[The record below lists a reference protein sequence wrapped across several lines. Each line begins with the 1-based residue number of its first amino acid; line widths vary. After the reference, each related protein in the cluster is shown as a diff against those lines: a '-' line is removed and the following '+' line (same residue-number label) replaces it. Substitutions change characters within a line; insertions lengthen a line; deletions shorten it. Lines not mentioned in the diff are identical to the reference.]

1 MKKVIRVIS
10 CFLLLCVLSCK
21 KESVLTP
28 SEPVKEI
35 DGSWKIIKALRN
47 GTDLTNRF
55 DFSAFRIKFSN
66 NSYTIENPVP
76 FIVSKAGTWKF
87 DDPVY
92 PFNISFNTGVDSAKS
107 AIQYPVVAGV
117 RNLVISFSPGC
128 TLNTYQYT
136 LQKEN

>member
-1 MKKVIRVIS
+1 MKKIITVIS
-10 CFLLLCVLSCK
+10 CFLLLFVLSCK
-21 KESVLTP
+21 KESSLTP

-55 DFSAFRIKFSN
+55 DFSAFRITFSN
-66 NSYTIENPVP
+66 NSYTIKNPVP

-92 PFNISFNTGVDSAKS
+92 PFNISFNTGADSAKS
-107 AIQYPVVAGV
+107 GIQYPVVGGV

-128 TLNTYQYT
+128 NLNTYQYT
-136 LQKEN
+136 LEKEN